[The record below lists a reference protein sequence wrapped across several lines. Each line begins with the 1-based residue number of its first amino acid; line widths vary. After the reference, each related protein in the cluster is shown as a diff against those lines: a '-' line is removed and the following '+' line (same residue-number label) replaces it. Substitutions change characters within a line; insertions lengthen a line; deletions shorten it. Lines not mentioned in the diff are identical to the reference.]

1 MAEQRTQDSPP
12 VEASAARVVEL
23 LEAGQAEQV
32 RRFLRT
38 FHPADVAE
46 VLAELDSEQL
56 AKAFAVMRPHR
67 AADVLDEL
75 DDETYADLLDALGD
89 RQLTTILNM
98 LPPDEGADVLVALP
112 RKRGARL
119 MHAMAP
125 EQRQLVSQ
133 LVGYAP
139 DTAGGIMSSKVVG
152 LTETMNVAEATRVCR
167 EELDEHTPGEIYI
180 TDDGGRLVGSIR
192 VRDLLFSPEGT
203 RLSWIM
209 DPDVPRV
216 TADTDQEEVGNLF
229 RKYDLVALPVVDETG
244 RLVGVISVDDVL
256 EVIEEEDS
264 EDIHRLA
271 GTAEREPF
279 TEPLWKKARAR
290 LPWLG
295 VTFVGEFVL
304 VVVLRTFGKPLHESL
319 VIAAFLPLQ
328 VAMAGNVALQIST
341 VLVRGLA
348 VGDIEPHDV
357 FYNLRREVPV
367 ALLLG
372 LVFSVLAGTAAGL
385 LADTSVIGA
394 VIGVAMASAVLIAS
408 INAVLI
414 PLVCSRLGIDP
425 AVVSGPFVTVLND
438 ILGGAV
444 YILVGILIL
453 GGG

>member
-1 MAEQRTQDSPP
+1 MAEQRTQEPPP

-23 LEAGQAEQV
+23 LEAGRPEQV
-32 RRFLRT
+32 RGFLRR

-46 VLAELDSEQL
+46 VLAELDSERL
-56 AKAFAVMRPHR
+56 AQAFAVMRPHR

-75 DDETYADLLDALGD
+75 DEETYADILDALGD
-89 RQLTTILNM
+89 RELTTILNA

-112 RKRGARL
+112 RKRGAKL

-125 EQRQLVSQ
+125 EQRELVRR

-152 LTETMNVAEATRVCR
+152 LTETMDVAEATRVCR
-167 EELDEHTPGEIYI
+167 EELDDDTPGEIYI
-180 TDDGGRLVGSIR
+180 TDDEGRLRGAIR

-209 DPDVPRV
+209 DPDVTSV
-216 TADTDQEEVGNLF
+216 TTDTDQEEIANLF
-229 RKYDLVALPVVDETG
+229 RKYDLVALPVVDQAG
-244 RLVGVISVDDVL
+244 RLAGVISVDDVL

-264 EDIHRLA
+264 EDIHRMA

-279 TEPLWKKARAR
+279 TEPLWKKAFAR
-290 LPWLG
+290 LPWLA
-295 VTFVGEFVL
+295 VTFAGELVL
-304 VVVLRTFGKPLHESL
+304 VVVLKMFGTPLHESL

-348 VGDIEPHDV
+348 VGDIEPRDLL
-357 FYNLRREVPV
+357 YNMRREVPV

-372 LVFSVLAGTAAGL
+372 LVFSLLAGAAATL
-385 LADTSVIGA
+385 LAWDPTIGLVIGGA
-394 VIGVAMASAVLIAS
+394 MIGAVLIAS
-408 INAVLI
+408 LNAVFI
-414 PLVCSRLGIDP
+414 PLICSRFRIDP

-438 ILGGAV
+438 ILGGAI
-444 YILVGILIL
+444 YIVVGIAIL
-453 GGG
+453 GG